1 MRLLHRET
9 VVVLLVML
17 VPIACIGCNRAVSE
31 VLPDE
36 PDSQATADQKV
47 EEQGAAGEA
56 SEVEAPGDR
65 PATNPEP
72 AAAAEPAVVP
82 EVPQNDAAEKNASAA
97 ESPGDAVA
105 PVPLR
110 LRKARKQNFRVA
122 RTNRW
127 MLPTGSCSKRMVS
140 MWIPSKCSGRLLR
153 AIDRNLTV
161 LVTEWFFVRPGNLT
175 QEK

>member
-9 VVVLLVML
+9 VVVLLVMIL
-17 VPIACIGCNRAVSE
+17 PIACIGCNRAVSE

-36 PDSQATADQKV
+36 PDSQATADEKV

-82 EVPQNDAAEKNASAA
+82 ETPQNDAAEKNASAA

-105 PVPLR
+105 PVPPAAAESPEAELTGGQDKP
-110 LRKARKQNFRVA
+110 LDAADRK
-122 RTNRW
+122 
-127 MLPTGSCSKRMVS
+127 
-140 MWIPSKCSGRLLR
+140 LLKENGV
-153 AIDRNLTV
+153 DVDTFEV
-161 LVTEWFFVRPGNLT
+161 LW
-175 QEK
+175 KIIASY